1 MLPSNKLI
9 DTKKLNVDVKP
20 LNKLLKVPSKPI
32 PARKDLNPNWDETF

>member
-9 DTKKLNVDVKP
+9 DVKKLMQFETKP

-32 PARKDLNPNWDETF
+32 PARKDLSANWD